1 MINQHRGKQYNAIVL
16 GGTGGVGSHLV
27 RKLLASSHCIKV
39 TVISRKKIQ
48 NNPKI
53 KVEIWED
60 FSSVLSGQ
68 QDKATNVFKN
78 NDVAFCCLGAPEKAL
93 IGLFYNPWK
102 FSKMF
107 QAVDY
112 EYVLG
117 FASAAHRAGVPH
129 FSVISSP
136 TADPKAKFIYSRI
149 KGEMEQA
156 LKKIGFS
163 RISIF
168 HPYHLMKVA
177 EGNEPKWM
185 QFLKNLGASIAK
197 IMPAKQKAILVE
209 DVAEAMK
216 YEYERG
222 IVGYDK
228 NVNYYHT
235 DSMRE
240 LINLKVK

>member
-1 MINQHRGKQYNAIVL
+1 
-16 GGTGGVGSHLV
+16 
-27 RKLLASSHCIKV
+27 
-39 TVISRKKIQ
+39 
-48 NNPKI
+48 
-53 KVEIWED
+53 
-60 FSSVLSGQ
+60 
-68 QDKATNVFKN
+68 
-78 NDVAFCCLGAPEKAL
+78 
-93 IGLFYNPWK
+93 
-102 FSKMF
+102 
-107 QAVDY
+107 
-112 EYVLG
+112 
-117 FASAAHRAGVPH
+117 
-129 FSVISSP
+129 
-136 TADPKAKFIYSRI
+136 
-149 KGEMEQA
+149 
-156 LKKIGFS
+156 
-163 RISIF
+163 
-168 HPYHLMKVA
+168 MKVA